1 MTDAAN
7 VYGQALY
14 ELARDEGLAARILG
28 ELTVLKTSFSQEP
41 GFLQLLA
48 APSVPKQ
55 ERCQILH
62 SALRSQVHPYV
73 LNFLKI
79 LTEKGYIRH
88 FTGCCNAFKRQY
100 NQDNGILEVTAV
112 TAAPLSDELRR
123 KLSDKL
129 STISGKTIDLTCRV
143 DPSTLG
149 GVRLDWDGKQLDGT
163 VRRRL
168 DDIRDILRNTVL

>member
-55 ERCQILH
+55 ERCQILD

-79 LTEKGYIRH
+79 LTEKGYPRH
-88 FTGCCNAFKRQY
+88 FSDCCVAYRNRY
-100 NQDNGILEVTAV
+100 NQDHGILPVRAVTAV
-112 TAAPLSDELRR
+112 ALTESQSARLCE
-123 KLSDKL
+123 KLQ
-129 STISGKTIDLTCRV
+129 TITSKTIELTNRV
-143 DPSTLG
+143 EPGVLG
-149 GVRLDWDGKQLDGT
+149 GVRLDYDGKQLDDT
-163 VRRRL
+163 VSHRL
-168 DDIRDILRNTVL
+168 DSIRSMLNTTVL